1 MGSSVTVCCLVEVSI
16 CRVGSFRS
24 GFNMSKKHQGAENIR
39 VVIRCRNLLGFETER
54 GDKALVRL
62 DLATNQV
69 IVQHPIGDADV
80 FAFDAVYNNTYT
92 QRDLFLQEVQPLV
105 EAVLQGYNAT
115 VFAYGQSGSGKTHTM
130 TGKLNDQEM
139 WGMMPQVVNHLFNE
153 IKKLT
158 SATRT
163 YKVKVSYIELYN
175 GKSRDL
181 LSAKQG
187 NLEIK
192 QNMAKNFYV
201 KGAEMP
207 EVTNFGEA
215 LRWFNAGTDRR
226 QTASTDLNDNSS
238 RSHSLFTLQV
248 EQFDFEQDPSA
259 PIVLT
264 SKINLVDLAGSE
276 KLSKTNATGET
287 AKEGCNINLSLS
299 ALATVIDTIVK
310 GGKHIP
316 YRGSPLTMLLKDSLG
331 GNAKTVMFANIGPS
345 DKNISET
352 ISTLRFALRAK
363 EIENKP
369 IKNLD
374 PKDARIQD
382 LLDQIADLKSRMG
395 DVDLNKE
402 DQLKQRI
409 EELEIENADLRGG
422 SDKNNLELE
431 ENCRNL
437 QAQLEKVNEALVEK
451 QKEVAKEVDA
461 RAMVEWNLQNETSHV
476 QDLRSVAINFIRR
489 VCSESQLKDIRAK
502 MPQDGSYN
510 VKDET
515 WDVKEIRFC
524 LDEFTA
530 MYESM
535 RTSSYTREDLE
546 QYAQKAAV
554 SLQEQA
560 QRQLH
565 EAVRSRDELAR
576 QRQEDSAKRAAES
589 ELLSQLKVEVNSLKD
604 ENAKLRDKIERDQER
619 IKAKVAK
626 SKEEYKTVAEQL
638 ERTKSVVTEKERDI
652 ERLKKMLEESGS
664 STPGNTQSAWATSE
678 ERANLLR
685 MLEEEKNARKDL
697 ESCVRETNVSLRRYG
712 VCISQSKAP
721 ATSEGESAAENAEA
735 FILQAASEE
744 PIDGDLYS
752 QFQQQIRVM
761 QRLTQLRHQ
770 QQKKLGDM
778 VKKYELLKTG
788 KVTSNH
794 VAPPGAAAQG
804 GGVDETTAQQIKE
817 LLRKKDD
824 EIERITQEK
833 EKTCD
838 KIVKKLNKSEMK
850 IRELETAL
858 EEERAQFTEE
868 RQVLDS
874 ENQELQKFN
883 QQLSV
888 EVEMLRA
895 QLNVVKEEM
904 SSLER
909 AKAAELERWKEEE
922 EDYNTRINEM
932 RSSMSAYDELQKSY
946 DRLQQQLQHAE
957 AALKEKTDNLENN
970 RQIIKWS
977 NSLLSAEKE
986 KVEQMEM
993 MMKRQEE
1000 EMRRHEEQLR
1010 SEMVDEINKQVVANN
1025 RRLQDQAAQ
1034 FQDIISQEQEKQKSI
1049 VKKVKAARKDAQ
1061 KAAQRY
1067 DEMILENESLLSKL
1081 EELKVNSMRIFLE
1094 KQEAQRELDALRPS
1108 RVAATRRL

>member
-1 MGSSVTVCCLVEVSI
+1 
-16 CRVGSFRS
+16 
-24 GFNMSKKHQGAENIR
+24 MSKKHQGAENIR
-39 VVIRCRNLLGFETER
+39 VVIRCRNLLAYETER
-54 GDKALVRL
+54 GDKSLVRL

-69 IVQHPIGDADV
+69 VVQHQIGDADV

-130 TGKLNDQEM
+130 TGRLGDPEM
-139 WGMMPQVVNHLFNE
+139 WGMMPQVVNYLFNE

-158 SATRT
+158 SGTKT

-181 LSAKQG
+181 LSPKQA

-207 EVTNFGEA
+207 EVTNFDEA

-248 EQFDFEQDPSA
+248 EQFDFEQDPSS

-345 DKNISET
+345 DKNVSET

-369 IKNLD
+369 IKNMD

-382 LLDQIADLKSRMG
+382 LLDQIADLKSRIG
-395 DVDLNKE
+395 DVDFNKE

-409 EELEIENADLRGG
+409 EELEIENAGLRGG
-422 SDKNNLELE
+422 SEKNNIELE
-431 ENCRNL
+431 ENCRTL
-437 QAQLEKVNEALVEK
+437 QAQLEKANESLAEK
-451 QKEVAKEVDA
+451 HKEAAKEADA
-461 RAMVEWNLQNETSHV
+461 RAMVELSLQNEISHV
-476 QDLRSVAINFIRR
+476 QDLRSVAVNFLRR
-489 VCSESQLKDIRAK
+489 VYTEDQLKAMLATI
-502 MPQDGSYN
+502 P
-510 VKDET
+510 KDNSQKSGDEI
-515 WDVKEIRFC
+515 WDVKEIQFC
-524 LDEFTA
+524 LDKFVLS
-530 MYESM
+530 YEEW
-535 RTSSYTREDLE
+535 RKSSYTREDLE
-546 QYAQKAAV
+546 QYAKQAAV
-554 SLQEQA
+554 SFQEQA
-560 QRQLH
+560 ERQLS

-576 QRQEDSAKRAAES
+576 KHQEDCAKRAADS
-589 ELLSQLKVEVNSLKD
+589 ELLSQLKVEAHTLKD

-619 IKAKVAK
+619 IKAKLAK
-626 SKEEYKTVAEQL
+626 NKEEYKALSEQL
-638 ERTKSVVTEKERDI
+638 ERTKLLVTEKERDI
-652 ERLKKMLEESGS
+652 ERMKRMLEESGNS
-664 STPGNTQSAWATSE
+664 GAGTTSTWANSD

-685 MLEEEKNARKDL
+685 TLEEERAARKNL
-697 ESCVRETNVSLRRYG
+697 ESCVTETNVSLRRYG
-712 VCISQSKAP
+712 VCIRQTKGP
-721 ATSEGESAAENAEA
+721 AEGAESSAENAEA

-752 QFQQQIRVM
+752 QFQQQVRIM

-778 VKKYELLKTG
+778 VRKYELLKTG
-788 KVTSNH
+788 KVTPNQ
-794 VAPPGAAAQG
+794 GAAPAAGTSQG
-804 GGVDETTAQQIKE
+804 GGVDEATAQHIREMLQ
-817 LLRKKDD
+817 RKDD
-824 EIERITQEK
+824 EIERLIEEK

-838 KIVKKLNKSEMK
+838 KIVKKLNKSDMK
-850 IRELETAL
+850 IKELETTL
-858 EEERAQFTEE
+858 EDERAQFMEE
-868 RQVLDS
+868 RQLLDS

-888 EVEMLRA
+888 EVEMLRD
-895 QLNVVKEEM
+895 QLNIVKDEM
-904 SSLER
+904 GSLER
-909 AKAAELERWKEEE
+909 AKASESERWKEEQE
-922 EDYNTRINEM
+922 SYNARINEM
-932 RSSMSAYDELQKSY
+932 RSTMAAYDELQKSH
-946 DRLQQQLQHAE
+946 DRLQQQLQHTE
-957 AALKEKTDNLENN
+957 ASLKEKTDNLENN

-977 NSLLSAEKE
+977 NSLLAAEKE
-986 KVEQMEM
+986 KVEQMEL
-993 MMKRQEE
+993 MMKQQEE

-1010 SEMVDEINKQVVANN
+1010 AEMINEVNKQVVANN

-1034 FQDIISQEQEKQKSI
+1034 FQEIVAQEQEKQKAI
-1049 VKKVKAARKDAQ
+1049 MKKVKAARKDAQ

-1108 RVAATRRL
+1108 RNAMARRL